1 MTTHSKPRLTRTA
14 PLALALASSLL
25 ILAGCASTPKP
36 VEKLAVAEAAVK
48 RASTTTTSVNAPAE
62 LQIAI
67 AKLASARDAA
77 DREDYARAAE
87 LAEQAA
93 VDAEVAQLHAQSV
106 RSRRSADESKEAA
119 EALREEI
126 NRKTPR

>member
-1 MTTHSKPRLTRTA
+1 MTTHSKPSLIRRA

-25 ILAGCASTPKP
+25 ILAGCASSPKP
-36 VEKLAVAEAAVK
+36 VEKLAVAESAVA
-48 RASTTTTSVNAPAE
+48 RASTTTTSENAPAE

-77 DREDYARAAE
+77 EREDYARAAE
-87 LAEQAA
+87 LAEQAE
-93 VDAEVAQLHAQSV
+93 VDAQVAQLHAQSV
-106 RSRRSADESKEAA
+106 RSRRSADESKNAA

-126 NRKTPR
+126 NRKMPR